1 MEKNP
6 YTRTALIEL
15 EGIGAS
21 GKSTLFKMLG
31 HYLESLDIRYASF
44 KQPWFPSGL
53 DEELDKDELLL
64 KQVIYSPENV
74 EDKDTMSLVEIQKG
88 ITRQRGR
95 MFQQVLIPALEQGE
109 IEVALLDR
117 CWLSTAAYGP
127 ATTALTRKDIILWHE
142 ALPGFFIADLALFLD
157 LSTKISMKRSKKRPE
172 GQDIFEREQEVQ
184 EAIRQEYLRIAEE
197 VNEPKIIIIDAA
209 LDEEPLFK
217 AAKPHIDRVLLE
229 RGVVEGE

>member
-1 MEKNP
+1 MKKNP
-6 YTRTALIEL
+6 YVKTALIEL

-21 GKSTLFKMLG
+21 GKSTLFKTLG
-31 HYLESLDIRYASF
+31 HYLEGRDIRYALF
-44 KQPWFPSGL
+44 KQPWFPSEL
-53 DEELDKDELLL
+53 DEELDEDELLL
-64 KQVIYSPENV
+64 KRVIYSPENV
-74 EDKDTMSLVEIQKG
+74 EDKDMLSLVEIQQG

-95 MFQQVLIPALEQGE
+95 MFQQTLIPALKRGE

-127 ATTALTRKDIILWHE
+127 ATTALTREDIILWHE
-142 ALPGFFIADLALFLD
+142 ALPGFFVADLALFLD

-197 VNEPKIIIIDAA
+197 IDEPKIIIIDAA
-209 LDEEPLFK
+209 LDEESLLQI
-217 AAKPHIDRVLLE
+217 AKPHIDRVLLE
-229 RGVVEGE
+229 RGVVEGK

>member
-74 EDKDTMSLVEIQKG
+74 EDKDMMSLVEIQKG

-117 CWLSTAAYGP
+117 CWLSTVAYGP

-157 LSTKISMKRSKKRPE
+157 LSTKISMKRSKKRWKQAYLPSPWWMMS
-172 GQDIFEREQEVQ
+172 R
-184 EAIRQEYLRIAEE
+184 IRLSSTPSVKTTSWASPRKMRPCCISTANCAP
-197 VNEPKIIIIDAA
+197 VTRKT
-209 LDEEPLFK
+209 
-217 AAKPHIDRVLLE
+217 
-229 RGVVEGE
+229 